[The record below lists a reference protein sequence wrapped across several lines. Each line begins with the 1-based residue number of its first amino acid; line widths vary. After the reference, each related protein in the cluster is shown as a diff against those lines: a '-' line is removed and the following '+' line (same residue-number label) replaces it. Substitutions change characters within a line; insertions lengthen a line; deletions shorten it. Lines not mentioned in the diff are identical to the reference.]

1 MKNTVQLHP
10 DVDVRR
16 EVGRILNLL
25 LADEY
30 VLYKIMRDYHWN
42 VTGPDYYAL
51 RLQFHLQQ
59 EEAARWVDDVS
70 EWIRELHLEPRINW
84 TDLIE
89 SARLSA
95 ASGLG
100 LPAQRMIAELL
111 RAHEEIMAQLCT
123 DSDICLHYLGE
134 VSMASLLTD
143 LRERHENAAWMLR
156 AHLGATW
163 ERNEPVTI
171 SA

>member
-1 MKNTVQLHP
+1 MKTIIQSDH
-10 DVDVRR
+10 DVRE
-16 EVGRILNLL
+16 EVRRILNLL

-30 VLYKIMRDYHWN
+30 MLYKITRDYHWN

-51 RLQFHLQQ
+51 RLQFHLQH
-59 EEAARWVDDVS
+59 EEAAHWVDEVS
-70 EWIRELHLEPRINW
+70 EWIRALHLDTHINW
-84 TDLIE
+84 TELIA
-89 SARLSA
+89 SARLLA
-95 ASGLG
+95 ASGFG

-111 RAHEEIMAQLCT
+111 RAHEEIMAQLYT
-123 DSDICLHYLGE
+123 DGDICLHYLGDAA
-134 VSMASLLTD
+134 MASRLTS

-163 ERNEPVTI
+163 ESNLTELI